1 MTISSLLAL
10 FQDSVLL
17 CQQRKCTALLAASPL
32 LKEYISINLKRDLKL
47 SLQWYVPEFSSNLYK
62 ARGRQHGL
70 IIERGSGVRHG
81 FIPGSL

>member
-17 CQQRKCTALLAASPL
+17 CQQRKCTALLAGSPL
-32 LKEYISINLKRDLKL
+32 LKECISINLKRDLKL
-47 SLQWYVPEFSSNLYK
+47 SLQWYVPEFSSKK

-70 IIERGSGVRHG
+70 IIERRSGVRHG